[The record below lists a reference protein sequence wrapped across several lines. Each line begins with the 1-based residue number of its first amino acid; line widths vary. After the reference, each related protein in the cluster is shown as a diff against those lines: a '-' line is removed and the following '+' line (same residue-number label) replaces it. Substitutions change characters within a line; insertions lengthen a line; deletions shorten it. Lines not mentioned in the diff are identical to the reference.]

1 VILARALEIPLHAS
15 QRRYLVE
22 DLVRKRRADE
32 HQRSGSARRGRID
45 PNPHQIDAVM
55 FALARLPE
63 GGCILADEVGLGKT
77 IEAGLVIAQRLAE
90 GARRV
95 LLIVP
100 TSLVPQ
106 WQSEL
111 SELFLIET
119 RDGTTEP
126 LFEAGTFLVSRDWAG
141 TEKGAALLG
150 STAPFELCLIDEAHE
165 IFAAIHK
172 RYDKDG
178 LYLPGAKEAVMA
190 HRVRE
195 AIGFA
200 TPIVLLTATPIQ
212 NSLAELWGLVQY
224 VEPTGTLLGNLATF
238 RQVFCAGDDRLL
250 LPEQAA
256 ELKDRL
262 DLVLKRTLRRDAQ
275 AFLEHPFVPRRA
287 RLYEYAM
294 TVEERALYDDVTA
307 YLLEPELCAFPGSS
321 RRLLLIGFHRRMAS
335 SSRALAA
342 SLGNVALRLERY
354 LHVAKNEGALA
365 ASGVTSVDDFAPVDD
380 LVREEFADLED
391 EGLYEVNEA
400 ALSLGFE
407 RGDDVTSERPAL
419 GRIEAELERVREFCR
434 RAQRLP
440 YDSKAAA
447 LLQAVKTTQEWAA
460 KNGTSGKVV
469 VFTESRV
476 TQQYLRELLMNDGN
490 VADEDITL
498 FSSTNDSP
506 RATQALE
513 RWQAEVGSSRSR
525 KAKRQTAVRA
535 ALVHEF
541 RQRSRVFISTEAGA
555 KGLNLQ
561 FCETLINYDLP
572 WNPQR
577 IEQRIGRCHRYG
589 QKNEVMVINFTSR
602 DNEAQRLT
610 FDILS
615 RKLDLFGTVLDAS
628 DQVLHEAG
636 TEASEALV
644 GALGAG
650 FERSLCEI
658 YERARSRE
666 ELEVEIRRLRDETEH
681 AKKRFNDELE
691 RTAGVIET
699 RLHERVRERFREIQA
714 ALPKELEQFDAQIE
728 RVATTYLQAQ
738 GVAFAVDVVSAA
750 SEAKSG
756 ADRALRVLDVPPSER
771 LPSGLEG
778 GLRVSLSG
786 ARRDDALE
794 ALHPAHPLIT
804 AAIADAR
811 AATQSPSA
819 VTITAQAAA
828 HTQKIGA
835 RGVLLVE
842 QVTYRGFE
850 DFERLL
856 VVATFEDGTLLL
868 GEDAQALLQQPMR
881 ERPAFEPPLLLDEA
895 VVQDAIDEALF
906 LDQRAVTAQAQA
918 RFESAL
924 LQLERYI
931 ADQTLVLRRR
941 RRALGDQITA
951 AEVARDAAVGSAART
966 AAETRLKQLQAD
978 AEVVEL
984 EIQRLSERKDARFEK
999 WSDHAHQRRYA
1010 EPTRRRLFSVELEL
1024 Q

>member
-1 VILARALEIPLHAS
+1 M
-15 QRRYLVE
+15 
-22 DLVRKRRADE
+22 RKRRADE
-32 HQRSGSARRGRID
+32 HSRSGSARRGRID

-55 FALARLPE
+55 FALGRLPE

-111 SELFLIET
+111 SELFSIET
-119 RDGTTEP
+119 RDGTSEP
-126 LFEAGTFLVSRDWAG
+126 LSEPGTFLVSRDWAG
-141 TEKGAALLG
+141 TEKGSALLG
-150 STAPFELCLIDEAHE
+150 AAQPFELCLIDEAHE

-172 RYDKDG
+172 RYDKHG

-190 HRVRE
+190 HRVKE

-238 RQVFCAGDDRLL
+238 RQVFCAGDDHLL
-250 LPEQAA
+250 LPEQSA
-256 ELKDRL
+256 ELKERL
-262 DLVLKRTLRRDAQ
+262 DRVLKRTLRRDAQ

-294 TVEERALYDDVTA
+294 TAEERALYDDVTA
-307 YLLEPELCAFPGSS
+307 YLLEPNLCAFAGSS

-342 SLGNVALRLERY
+342 SLGNVAKRLERY
-354 LHVAKNEGALA
+354 LHAAKNEEGISAE
-365 ASGVTSVDDFAPVDD
+365 DFVA
-380 LVREEFADLED
+380 EEFADLEG
-391 EGLYEVNEA
+391 EGLDELHDGYA
-400 ALSLGFE
+400 QPA
-407 RGDDVTSERPAL
+407 VTSAAAEGSEHPAL
-419 GRIEAELERVREFCR
+419 DRIERELQRVRQFCQ
-434 RAQRLP
+434 RAERLP
-440 YDSKAAA
+440 YDSKASA

-476 TQQYLRELLMNDGN
+476 TQQYLRELLMQDGN

-506 RATQALE
+506 RASVALE
-513 RWQAEVGSSRSR
+513 RWQEEVGNKRPN
-525 KAKRQTAVRA
+525 KPKRQTAVRA

-541 RQRSRVFISTEAGA
+541 RERSRVFISTEAGA

-589 QKNEVMVINFTSR
+589 QKNEVMVINFTAR

-610 FDILS
+610 FEILS

-650 FERSLCEI
+650 FERSLSEI
-658 YERARSRE
+658 YERARTRE

-681 AKKRFNDELE
+681 AKQRFNDELE

-699 RLHERVRERFREIQA
+699 RLHEQVRERFRDIQA
-714 ALPKELEQFDAQIE
+714 ALPSELKQFDAQLE
-728 RVATTYLQAQ
+728 RIATAYLQTR
-738 GVAFAVDVVSAA
+738 GVVFSIDELSIAADGQPNVTNQPSAPRAV
-750 SEAKSG
+750 
-756 ADRALRVLDVPPSER
+756 RVLEVAPSPGAAGFE
-771 LPSGLEG
+771 E

-786 ARRDDALE
+786 ARRDDALQ
-794 ALHPAHPLIT
+794 ALHPAHPLVVS
-804 AAIADAR
+804 AIAEAR
-811 AATQSPSA
+811 HATAKPTA
-819 VTITAQAAA
+819 VRITRSENDSTLKA
-828 HTQKIGA
+828 GA
-835 RGVLLVE
+835 RGVLLLE

-856 VVATFEDGTLLL
+856 VIVVFEDGTVLVAD
-868 GEDAQALLQQPMR
+868 EAEALLRRPISD
-881 ERPAFEPPLLLDEA
+881 RPAFEASLQLDEEL
-895 VVQDAIDEALF
+895 VSDGIEEALF
-906 LDQRAVTAQAQA
+906 LDQREVTAQAQA

-924 LQLERYI
+924 VQLDRYI
-931 ADQTLVLRRR
+931 ADQTLVLRRKL
-941 RRALGDQITA
+941 ATLVDQIA
-951 AEVARDAAVGSAART
+951 ASEATRDAAVGSAART
-966 AAETRLKQLQAD
+966 QAETRLQHLQAE
-978 AEVVEL
+978 AEAVEL
-984 EIQRLSERKDARFEK
+984 EIARLNERKDERFDT
-999 WSDHAHQRRYA
+999 WSERAHQRRYA
-1010 EPTRRRLFSVELEL
+1010 EPTRQRLLRVELEL